1 MKKLLLLSLLV
12 VGGVSYAQ
20 TQTGAE
26 NLYLRTGVN
35 VYSWTEKFTAESN
48 GESVKVTD
56 GKNDDLGYEFGVEY
70 THNYNEDLELGL
82 GLLYQRNSKLKEY
95 NAIDD
100 VKAKINGYDSLPVYL
115 TAKYSFKEFDN
126 GVKPY
131 VKGNLG
137 YAFNFNEKDANFK
150 SEGESFSYKLKVDN
164 GLYLAFGGGVE
175 YNNITV
181 DLMYQYSD
189 QKAHLSYND
198 GEDSGKTGKSGFS
211 NGKVT
216 LGVGYKFNY

>member
-35 VYSWTEKFTAESN
+35 VYSWTEKYTS
-48 GESVKVTD
+48 ESVKLTD

-70 THNYNEDLELGL
+70 THNYNENLELGL
-82 GLLYQRNSKLKEY
+82 GLLYQKNSKLKEY
-95 NAIDD
+95 NITADA
-100 VKAKINGYDSLPVYL
+100 KTKINGYDSLPVYL

-137 YAFNFNEKDANFK
+137 YAFNFNEDRVSYKQGNN
-150 SEGESFSYKLKVDN
+150 SESFDLKVDN

-189 QKAHLSYND
+189 QKAHILER
-198 GEDSGKTGKSGFS
+198 GERVTNKSGFS